1 MVINGANMLLIS
13 NNSGILLNKKHSYLL
28 SQHNNLHTMNAKEIS
43 LKEGEVKPVVD
54 HLNDLL
60 ANYHIHYQKLRGC
73 HWNVK
78 GQSFFTLHIKFEE
91 LYTAALLTIDE
102 LAERILTL
110 GKAPYSTF
118 DDYIKTSTLKEIN
131 TIGLKDTAMV
141 KALIEDMAKL
151 IQMERELLEITADA
165 GDDGTNDMVNR
176 FMQFKEK
183 NTWMLRSFVNED

>member
-1 MVINGANMLLIS
+1 M
-13 NNSGILLNKKHSYLL
+13 NKARKGLL
-28 SQHNNLHTMNAKEIS
+28 SQQTKITHIMDAEKIS
-43 LKEGEVKPVVD
+43 LEEKKVKPVVD

-78 GQSFFTLHIKFEE
+78 GSNFFTLHIKFEE
-91 LYTAALLTIDE
+91 LYTAALTTIDE

-110 GKAPYSTF
+110 GKPPYSTF
-118 DDYIKTSTLKEIN
+118 KDYITTSTLKEIN
-131 TIGLKDTAMV
+131 TIGLKDKAMV
-141 KALIEDMAKL
+141 KAIIEDMATL
-151 IQMERELLEITADA
+151 IEMERELLDITADA

>member
-1 MVINGANMLLIS
+1 
-13 NNSGILLNKKHSYLL
+13 
-28 SQHNNLHTMNAKEIS
+28 MNAKEIS
-43 LKEGEVKPVVD
+43 LKEGAVKPVVD

-78 GQSFFTLHIKFEE
+78 GTSFFTLHVKFEE
-91 LYTAALLTIDE
+91 LYNAAVLTIDE

-110 GKAPYSTF
+110 GKPPVSTF
-118 DDYIKTSTLKEIN
+118 AEYIKTATLKEVN
-131 TIGLKDTAMV
+131 TIGMKDTAMV
-141 KALIEDMAKL
+141 KAIIDDMAQL
-151 IQMERELLEITADA
+151 IKMERELLEITEEA
-165 GDDGTNDMVNR
+165 GDDGTNDMINR

>member
-1 MVINGANMLLIS
+1 MDS
-13 NNSGILLNKKHSYLL
+13 
-28 SQHNNLHTMNAKEIS
+28 KEIN
-43 LKEGEVKPVVD
+43 LAEAKVKPVVD

-78 GQSFFTLHIKFEE
+78 GQSFFTLHLKFEE
-91 LYTAALLTIDE
+91 LYTVALTTIDE

-110 GKAPYSTF
+110 GKSPYSTF
-118 DDYIKTSTLKEIN
+118 ADYISESTIKEMN
-131 TIGLKDTAMV
+131 TIGLKDTHMV
-141 KALIEDMAKL
+141 KALLNDMHVL
-151 IQMERELLEITADA
+151 IKMERSILEITANA

-183 NTWMLRSFVNED
+183 TIWMLSAFINED

>member
-1 MVINGANMLLIS
+1 
-13 NNSGILLNKKHSYLL
+13 
-28 SQHNNLHTMNAKEIS
+28 MNAEEIS
-43 LKEGEVKPVVD
+43 LEEVKVKPVVD

-78 GQSFFTLHIKFEE
+78 GPSFFTLHLKFEE

-102 LAERILTL
+102 LAERILSL
-110 GKAPYSTF
+110 GKPPYSTF
-118 DDYIKTSTLKEIN
+118 DDYIKTSEIKEIQ
-131 TIGLKDTAMV
+131 TIGLKDTLMV
-141 KALIEDMAKL
+141 KAIIEDLAALIAK
-151 IQMERELLEITADA
+151 EREILDITAAA

-176 FMQFKEK
+176 FMQFNEK

>member
-1 MVINGANMLLIS
+1 MD
-13 NNSGILLNKKHSYLL
+13 
-28 SQHNNLHTMNAKEIS
+28 AKEIG
-43 LKEGEVKPVVD
+43 LQEKEVKPIVD

-78 GQSFFTLHIKFEE
+78 GGHFFTLHVKFEE
-91 LYTAALLTIDE
+91 LYSNAQQTIDD

-118 DDYIKTSTLKEIN
+118 SDYIRVSTLQEIN
-131 TIGLKDTAMV
+131 TPGMTDTDMV
-141 KALIEDMAKL
+141 LAIMDDFMKL
-151 IQMERELLEITADA
+151 IDMERELMALTAAA
-165 GDDGTNDMVNR
+165 GDDGTNDLVNS

-183 NTWMLRSFVNED
+183 NNWMLRSFCGKN

>member
-1 MVINGANMLLIS
+1 
-13 NNSGILLNKKHSYLL
+13 
-28 SQHNNLHTMNAKEIS
+28 MNAEEIS
-43 LKEGEVKPVVD
+43 LEEVKVKPVVD

-78 GQSFFTLHIKFEE
+78 GKSFFTLHVKFEE
-91 LYTAALLTIDE
+91 LYTEALTFIDE

-110 GKAPYSTF
+110 GKPPYSTF
-118 DDYIKTSTLKEIN
+118 EQYISTSKIVEIN
-131 TIGLKDTAMV
+131 TVGLPDMEMV
-141 KALIEDMAKL
+141 KALIEDMATL
-151 IQMERELLEITADA
+151 IEMEREILNITADA

>member
-1 MVINGANMLLIS
+1 
-13 NNSGILLNKKHSYLL
+13 
-28 SQHNNLHTMNAKEIS
+28 MNAEEIS
-43 LKEGEVKPVVD
+43 LEEVKVKPVVD

-78 GQSFFTLHIKFEE
+78 GPSFFTLHLKFEE

-102 LAERILTL
+102 LAERILSL
-110 GKAPYSTF
+110 GKPPYSTF
-118 DDYIKTSTLKEIN
+118 TDYIETSQIKEIQ
-131 TIGLKDTAMV
+131 TIGLKDTLMV
-141 KALIEDMAKL
+141 KAIINDLAALIAK
-151 IQMERELLEITADA
+151 EREILDITAEA

-176 FMQFKEK
+176 FMQFNEK